1 MNSPYSDEHKYMVV
15 PWLRVPF
22 KDNFKPG
29 DVVPGISIDAFY
41 GGNRD
46 DIQVKGAWSEGKWTL
61 EVKRARVT
69 RGKNAKIQDFQFKNK
84 KKAYYFGIAVF
95 DNSQINHI
103 YHEGVHKL
111 VFK

>member
-1 MNSPYSDEHKYMVV
+1 MNSPYSDEYKYMVV

-61 EVKRARVT
+61 EVKRALVT
-69 RGKNAKIQDFQFKNK
+69 RGKMPRFRMFSSRIRKRPI
-84 KKAYYFGIAVF
+84 I
-95 DNSQINHI
+95 
-103 YHEGVHKL
+103 L
-111 VFK
+111 V